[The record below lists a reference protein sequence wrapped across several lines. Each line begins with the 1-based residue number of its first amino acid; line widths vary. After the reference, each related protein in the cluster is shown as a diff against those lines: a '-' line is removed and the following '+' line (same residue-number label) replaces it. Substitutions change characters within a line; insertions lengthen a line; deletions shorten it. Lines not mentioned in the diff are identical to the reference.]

1 MGLFHFAM
9 GKYAREPENTTKSCK
24 ARGNGLRCHFKN
36 TREAAMALKNL
47 TLARAKRYL
56 NAVLDH
62 KECIPLRRFCG
73 STGRTAQTKNHN
85 HAGPGRWPTK
95 SCKYLLD
102 LLNNAESNAE
112 LKGLDV
118 NALAITHIQVNRA
131 PKMRRRTYRAHG
143 RIGAYMCSPSHIEM
157 ILTEKERT
165 IRRGGQE
172 ETVERAVKKISK
184 KKLARERLKAG
195 PRSFGE

>member
-118 NALAITHIQVNRA
+118 NALAITHI
-131 PKMRRRTYRAHG
+131 
-143 RIGAYMCSPSHIEM
+143 EM

-184 KKLARERLKAG
+184 KRLARERLKAG